1 LDAALELGFS
11 ANETAIALQMEREMT
26 HRSAGSLEDYISSRK
41 RTMQQTDSFKKSLKI
56 NELESDKTRLEL
68 ERQKAI
74 ESAEQK
80 DAENQALLLEIQK
93 LQSQLKDG
101 DIN

>member
-1 LDAALELGFS
+1 
-11 ANETAIALQMEREMT
+11 
-26 HRSAGSLEDYISSRK
+26 
-41 RTMQQTDSFKKSLKI
+41 MQQTESFKKSLKI
-56 NELESDKTRLEL
+56 SELESDKTRLEL

>member
-1 LDAALELGFS
+1 
-11 ANETAIALQMEREMT
+11 
-26 HRSAGSLEDYISSRK
+26 
-41 RTMQQTDSFKKSLKI
+41 MQQTDSFKKSLKI